1 MAKTTK
7 PQASKTTSK
16 KKPVSDAVVNTPE
29 PIKVPEPVKAPT
41 PKKKSQKAKPRIFVQ
56 FASYRDPQL
65 IPTIEDMLAKAANP
79 EQFSFGICWQYGP
92 DEDPNVFD
100 GKEKYRVIKKPY
112 TESEGLGWARALTNT
127 LYDGEELTLQ
137 LDSHHRF
144 AQDWDKMLLEDY
156 EQALTM
162 SSKPIISTYCTPF
175 NPEKPITDTAP
186 CLMSQYEFSSD
197 KLLMS
202 MPYYIQDYKTR
213 TRVIKAR
220 TISGHFFLVNGKFI
234 EEVPYDPD
242 IYFGGYTEETTMS
255 VRAWTRGYDFFSPY
269 RQYIWHE
276 YTRNYRVK
284 HWDDHGKERF
294 TGKTSGER
302 DIYARDK
309 TRQIFQQEDHGIEL
323 GIYGLGNVRTLRE
336 YELFGGF
343 DFKNCRI
350 QDFTLK
356 VNEPPN
362 PPDYDSQ
369 FISKEYR
376 IQCEW
381 DTKQFLIE
389 NQNDSINFL
398 TFGIETQSGVN
409 LYRNDFNPQMHPDYT
424 SFANFRHL
432 AHFRSLDKPFKI
444 VMYANWKNKGWG
456 QRYEQLLPVSLTNNA

>member
-1 MAKTTK
+1 MAKTQT
-7 PQASKTTSK
+7 SKSSK
-16 KKPVSDAVVNTPE
+16 KKM
-29 PIKVPEPVKAPT
+29 
-41 PKKKSQKAKPRIFVQ
+41 QKTKPRIFVQ

-65 IPTIEDMLAKAANP
+65 IPTIQDMLAKAANP
-79 EQFSFGICWQYGP
+79 EQFVFGICWQHGP
-92 DEDPNVFD
+92 DENPDVFD
-100 GKEKYRVIKKPY
+100 GDPKYRVIKRPY

-144 AQDWDKMLLEDY
+144 AQDWDKMMLEDY

-162 SSKPIISTYCTPF
+162 SKKPIISTYCTPF
-175 NPEKPITDTAP
+175 NPDQPITDFGP

-202 MPYYIQDYKTR
+202 MPWYIQDHKTR
-213 TRVIKAR
+213 TKVIKAR
-220 TISGHFFLVNGKFI
+220 TISGHFFLVSGNFI
-234 EEVPYDPD
+234 KEVPYDPD

-284 HWDDHGKERF
+284 HWDDHGTEKH

-302 DIYARDK
+302 DIYARNK

-323 GIYGLGNVRTLRE
+323 GVFGLGDVRSLRE
-336 YELFGGF
+336 YEEYGGF

-362 PPDYDSQ
+362 PSNYEEQ
-369 FISKEYR
+369 FISKDFN
-376 IQCEW
+376 INCSW
-381 DTKQFLIE
+381 DTEFFTKQLPE
-389 NQNDSINFL
+389 NDSVSFV
-398 TFGIETQSGVN
+398 TFGIETQSGVS
-409 LYRNDFNPQMHPDYT
+409 LYRNDFTAENSLEYT
-424 SFANFRHL
+424 KFKINTHTAK
-432 AHFRSLDKPFKI
+432 FRSIDKPYKI
-444 VMYANWKNKGWG
+444 VMYAMFKEKGWSE
-456 QRYEQLLPVSLTNNA
+456 RYEKNI

>member
-1 MAKTTK
+1 
-7 PQASKTTSK
+7 
-16 KKPVSDAVVNTPE
+16 
-29 PIKVPEPVKAPT
+29 
-41 PKKKSQKAKPRIFVQ
+41 
-56 FASYRDPQL
+56 
-65 IPTIEDMLAKAANP
+65 
-79 EQFSFGICWQYGP
+79 
-92 DEDPNVFD
+92 
-100 GKEKYRVIKKPY
+100 
-112 TESEGLGWARALTNT
+112 
-127 LYDGEELTLQ
+127 
-137 LDSHHRF
+137 
-144 AQDWDKMLLEDY
+144 MLLEDY

-175 NPEKPITDTAP
+175 NPEQPITDTAP